1 MPISKSTTVQK
12 RIDILASY
20 TDSNKNLSRQV
31 GTPAFIEAGKRIKE
45 YMINAGLDTRVDAA
59 LNVRGIWRSANA
71 NAKTLVIGSHFDTI
85 ENSGKF
91 NGTLG
96 ILVAI
101 EAAASVIKK
110 EIVLPFHLEII
121 AFSDG
126 EGVRFHSA
134 HLGSKAVAGLFDEQ
148 LIFMEDDKGVTM
160 QELFNELKTGYDAI
174 SKDFIPAD
182 KWLGYLDIHIEPGE
196 QLYSKGLPL
205 AIAKSIYGHKRIDI
219 RFIGEAA
226 HAGSV
231 QMADRKDAL
240 AAAAKFVLK
249 VEEYASKDRNNIL
262 ATVGRLKVL
271 NAATNV
277 IPSTVTCSL
286 DMRSL
291 DGARLN
297 EAYEEMYTICEK
309 ICHKRSIY
317 FEWKLMEETF
327 PVVCDENINQV
338 LTGIMKDRNLQPESI
353 ISGLAT
359 EATIISKVAPVGL
372 LFIRDAN
379 GISYNPNEEVNQ
391 EDIQAA
397 IEITEEFIRQI
408 QS

>member
-1 MPISKSTTVQK
+1 
-12 RIDILASY
+12 
-20 TDSNKNLSRQV
+20 
-31 GTPAFIEAGKRIKE
+31 
-45 YMINAGLDTRVDAA
+45 MINAGLDTRVDAA

-110 EIVLPFHLEII
+110 EIALPFHLEII

-174 SKDFIPAD
+174 SKDYIPAD

>member
-110 EIVLPFHLEII
+110 EIALPFHLEII

>member
-1 MPISKSTTVQK
+1 MPISKSTSVLK
-12 RIDILASY
+12 RIDTLAAC
-20 TDSNKNLSRQV
+20 TDSKKNLSRQF
-31 GTPAFIEAGKRIKE
+31 GTPAFLEACKKIKE
-45 YMINAGLDTRVDAA
+45 YMINAGLETRIDAA
-59 LNVRGIWRSANA
+59 LNVRGIWRSGNS

-96 ILVAI
+96 ILVGI
-101 EAAASVIKK
+101 EAAASIIKK
-110 EIVLPFHLEII
+110 EIQLPFHLEII

-134 HLGSKAVAGLFDEQ
+134 HLGSKAVVGMFDEQ
-148 LIFMEDDKGVTM
+148 LIFMEDDKGMTLE
-160 QELFNELKTGYDAI
+160 ELFAELETGFDAI

-196 QLYSKGLPL
+196 QLYEKELPL

-226 HAGSV
+226 HTGSV
-231 QMADRKDAL
+231 PMEDRKDAL

-249 VEEYASKDRNNIL
+249 VEEYAFKDRNNIL

-286 DMRSL
+286 DLRSL
-291 DGARLN
+291 DGTRLN
-297 EAYEEMYTICEK
+297 EAYEEMYTMCEK
-309 ICHKRSIY
+309 ICHKRGIY
-317 FEWKLMEETF
+317 FEWKLMEETT
-327 PVVCDENINQV
+327 PVICDEKINQI
-338 LTGIMKDRNLQPESI
+338 LKGIMKDHKLQPEI
-353 ISGLAT
+353 IVSGLAT

-379 GISYNPNEEVNQ
+379 GISYNPNEEVLP
-391 EDIQAA
+391 EDIQSA
-397 IEITEEFIRQI
+397 IEITEEFITKI

>member
-1 MPISKSTTVQK
+1 MPIAKTKTIKDRLDV
-12 RIDILASY
+12 LASF
-20 TDSNKNLSRQV
+20 TDSKKHLSRQF
-31 GTPAFIEAGKRIKE
+31 GTAAFLDACNKIKE
-45 YMINAGLDTRVDAA
+45 YMAAAGLETRVDAA
-59 LNVRGIWRSANA
+59 YNVRGVLRSERADA
-71 NAKTLVIGSHFDTI
+71 RTLVIGSHFDTI

-96 ILVAI
+96 ILIAI
-101 EAAASVIKK
+101 EAAASLISKK
-110 EIVLPFHLEII
+110 VSLPFHLEII

-126 EGVRFHSA
+126 EGVRFHAA

-148 LIFMEDDKGVTM
+148 LIFMEDDKNISLK
-160 QELFNELKTGYDAI
+160 ELLTELGTGYDAI
-174 SKDFIPAD
+174 SKDFISPD

-196 QLYSKGLPL
+196 QLYARQIPL

-219 RFIGEAA
+219 RFIGEAG

-231 QMADRKDAL
+231 SMSERKDAL

-249 VEEYASKDRNNIL
+249 VEDYANKDRKDIM

-271 NAATNV
+271 NAATNM
-277 IPSTVTCSL
+277 IPSAVTCSL

-291 DGARLN
+291 DGQRLN
-297 EAYEEMYTICEK
+297 EAYEEMYSMCEK
-309 ICHKRSIY
+309 ICHKRGIY
-317 FEWKLMEETF
+317 FEWKLMEETA
-327 PVVCDENINQV
+327 PVVCDDKIGKYLSEA
-338 LTGIMKDRNLQPESI
+338 MKELKLEPVTI

-359 EATIISKVAPVGL
+359 EATVITKVAPVGL

-379 GISYNPNEEVNQ
+379 GISYNPNEEVTS
-391 EDIQAA
+391 EDIHLAVDV
-397 IEITEEFIRQI
+397 IERFISKI